1 MVTLIKL
8 HLTIDLVMKRVMSA
22 RRTSALRRLRPGSDQ
37 GLGSSSSHGATLVPL
52 HELLGP
58 LRPGLCGYYPDWERV
73 KAAGPLAIAALC
85 QQSTT
90 FDVDNPYYQT
100 FEILRSLALQAHWD
114 GPVIDFID
122 SNIATDRML
131 SLGNANNIF
140 VPIGNFLPLDS
151 GEVPEHNPPQGH
163 LGLSSQAEPIGTS
176 EVSISF
182 GTDRLRAGAG
192 ACELICDQSVQFE
205 LGCLLLSKA
214 KQCQVSSAN
223 GSSSGPTT

>member
-1 MVTLIKL
+1 MVTLIKF
-8 HLTIDLVMKRVMSA
+8 HLSSVLVMKRVMSV

-90 FDVDNPYYQT
+90 FDADNPYYQT

-114 GPVIDFID
+114 GSVIDLID
-122 SNIATDRML
+122 SSIATDRML

-140 VPIGNFLPLDS
+140 VPIGNFCHLILVKSQSIIPRKATLDYHRKRNQLVRVKS
-151 GEVPEHNPPQGH
+151 ALALAQTGF
-163 LGLSSQAEPIGTS
+163 GLAP
-176 EVSISF
+176 
-182 GTDRLRAGAG
+182 
-192 ACELICDQSVQFE
+192 
-205 LGCLLLSKA
+205 
-214 KQCQVSSAN
+214 
-223 GSSSGPTT
+223 GPVN